1 MNEVSRE
8 AIEQSGYR
16 RDGFAEHYDAY
27 RPAPPAVLLEAL
39 TRYAGG
45 PPLQRV
51 VDLGSGTGLSTRA
64 WADRAGE
71 VIGVEA
77 NPAMRVVAE
86 ARTTEPNVR
95 YVEAFAAETGLPDR
109 SVDLVTCSQ
118 SFHWMAREAVLAE
131 AARILGPAGVFA
143 AYDYDVPPFVHPDVD
158 EAFADHLRLR
168 MHFRDVH
175 RVAAGWTRAPKNEHL
190 AVIRESGHFAF
201 VRELVLHDEGDA
213 GVKEVLG
220 FARSLGLVPE
230 LRALGVTDEE
240 LGLARLEET
249 ARRVLGG
256 RTVPWL
262 IGYRVRLGVMSG

>member
-16 RDGFAEHYDAY
+16 REGFAEHYDAY
-27 RPAPPAVLLEAL
+27 RPAPPAALLDAL
-39 TRYAGG
+39 TRYTAG
-45 PPLQRV
+45 PLRCV

-64 WADRAGE
+64 WAGRADE
-71 VIGVEA
+71 VIGIEA
-77 NPAMRVVAE
+77 NPAMRAVAE

-95 YVEAFAAETGLPDR
+95 YVEAFASETGLPNR

-131 AARILGPAGVFA
+131 AARLLRPAGVFA
-143 AYDYDVPPFVHPDVD
+143 AYDYDVPPFVHPDID

-168 MHFRDVH
+168 MHFRDEH
-175 RVAAGWTRAPKNEHL
+175 EVAAGWTRAPKNEHL

-201 VRELVLHDEGDA
+201 VRELVLHDEGHA
-213 GVKEVLG
+213 GVQEVLG
-220 FARSLGLVPE
+220 LARSLGLVPE

-240 LGLARLEET
+240 LGLMRLEET

-256 RTVPWL
+256 QTVPWL
-262 IGYRVRLGVMSG
+262 IGYRVRLGVR